1 MHDSPQWDAIKE
13 HLPDPA
19 TATPQAL
26 EMQADILRARRF
38 PEDARDY
45 YKYAMARGGKQ
56 SVLLNK
62 LGMTELEMKNIDL
75 AKAYFQRSVRLNRK
89 DPEAWNN
96 LGAVEYLD
104 GDEMS
109 AVSDYKRAI
118 KLGKAV
124 AVFHANLGTT
134 YFARRDFKS
143 ARREIA
149 AAMKL
154 DPLIFEHSA
163 TTGGVSA
170 HVLSSADRAR
180 FSFEMAKLY
189 AQHGNEAQMLHS
201 LAMASEAGMD
211 LQREMRKD
219 PMLAKYVADKRVI
232 AIVLNTEAMGIGGST
247 MGDTLRTWS
256 PDGGAQPDAPA
267 AE

>member
-1 MHDSPQWDAIKE
+1 MHDSPQWDAIKD

-62 LGMTELEMKNIDL
+62 LGMTELEMKNVDL

-96 LGAVEYLD
+96 LGAVEYMD
-104 GDEMS
+104 GNETGS
-109 AVSDYKRAI
+109 IGDYKRAI
-118 KLGKAV
+118 KLGKGV

-134 YFARRDFKS
+134 YFAEKEYKA

-149 AAMKL
+149 SAMKL
-154 DPLIFEHSA
+154 DPQVFEHQT
-163 TTGGVSA
+163 TTGGLSA
-170 HVLSSADRAR
+170 HVLSSSDRAR
-180 FSFEMAKLY
+180 FAFEMAKLY
-189 AQHGNEAQMLHS
+189 AQRGAETQMLHS

-219 PMLAKYVADKRVI
+219 PVLAKFVADKRVVT
-232 AIVLNTEAMGIGGST
+232 IVLNTEAMGIGGST

-256 PDGGAQPDAPA
+256 PEGASQPAAPA